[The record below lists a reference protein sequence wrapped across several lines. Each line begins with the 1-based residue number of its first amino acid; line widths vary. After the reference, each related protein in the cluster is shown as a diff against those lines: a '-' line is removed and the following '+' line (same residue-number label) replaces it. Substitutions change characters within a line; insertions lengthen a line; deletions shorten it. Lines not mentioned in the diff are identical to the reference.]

1 MWTKRQ
7 LIEKAFSELALA
19 GYVYDLHPEQLEDA
33 LQAMDAMVAEW
44 TGTGINLGYLLPV
57 TPDES
62 DIDSDSG
69 IPDAMNRAVYM
80 NLAVTLAAG
89 KGKVL
94 SLDTKAA
101 AARGYHQI
109 LAAAAREIARNS
121 PQWSTLPRGAGN
133 KPWRGLGPF
142 FHGPRE
148 ELATTAGDNII
159 VT

>member
-1 MWTKRQ
+1 MWTKKQ
-7 LIEKAFSELALA
+7 LIEKAFGELALA
-19 GYVYDLHPEQLEDA
+19 GYVYDLDPEQLEDA
-33 LQAMDAMVAEW
+33 LQSMDAMVAEW
-44 TGTGINLGYLLPV
+44 AGTGINLGYLLPG

-62 DIDSDSG
+62 DINADSG
-69 IPDAMNRAVYM
+69 IPDSANRAVYL

-94 SLDTKAA
+94 SVDTKAA

-109 LAAAAREIARNS
+109 LAAAARDIARNS

-142 FHGPRE
+142 FHGLGE
-148 ELATTAGDNII
+148 DLTTTAGDNI
-159 VT
+159 TLT